1 MEPANHIALVGPTG
15 AGKSSVGRALADLL
29 GRRFVDLDQAIEAAA
44 GATVAV
50 VFEHEGE
57 AGFRRREA
65 AALAQA
71 LDATAPTLI
80 ACGGGIVLDPGNR
93 DLLRRR
99 SLVVHLAATVEEQMA
114 RLARDRR
121 RPLLQ
126 VPDRRARLQA
136 LARDREAL
144 YEATAHLRFHPS
156 GPPAQA
162 ARALARL
169 LAQPGTGA
177 AGVAS

>member
-1 MEPANHIALVGPTG
+1 MEPATHIALVGPTG

-29 GRRFVDLDQAIEAAA
+29 GHRFVDLDQAIEATA
-44 GATVAV
+44 GATVAL

-71 LDATAPTLI
+71 LAAPAPSLV
-80 ACGGGIVLDPGNR
+80 ACGGGIVLDPDNR
-93 DLLRRR
+93 ALLRRHA
-99 SLVVHLAATVEEQMA
+99 LVVHLAATVEEQMA
-114 RLARDRR
+114 RLARDRL

-126 VPDRRARLQA
+126 VPDRRARLQS
-136 LARDREAL
+136 LAREREPL
-144 YEATAHLRFHPS
+144 YQATAHLRFHPA

-169 LAQPGTGA
+169 LAEAGTGA
-177 AGVAS
+177 GGGAS